1 MRMLHVAGLLGL
13 CLLGVALGV
22 ENPHLVDFG
31 YFLGRTDIALSLL
44 LIGAFGAGM
53 AGSLLLFALWRMF
66 GGQHGSDSGNG

>member
-53 AGSLLLFALWRMF
+53 AGSL
-66 GGQHGSDSGNG
+66 